1 VRERCKGIGLE
12 RLKVLLITLV
22 TASGALALSILLLLL
37 ASTPE
42 ASPIDVIILTLTQGP
57 PNHIPFFFPLASLL
71 FLSLTL
77 ASVVGVFYFLIVP
90 EIKTYQM
97 NNSAKAAEIAV
108 EMVMKTLKPEEQKVI
123 LVLRAHGGRYLQK
136 YISKEAE
143 LSKLKTHRVIA
154 RLSERGLVRVTK
166 RGNTNEITLVEWLT
180 QTIHAH
186 NTNSSSAKR

>member
-1 VRERCKGIGLE
+1 VGERCRGIGLE

-22 TASGALALSILLLLL
+22 TASGALALSMLLLLL

-77 ASVVGVFYFLIVP
+77 ASVVGVFYFLIMP
-90 EIKTYQM
+90 EIKM

-180 QTIHAH
+180 QTTHAH
-186 NTNSSSAKR
+186 NNNSSPAKR

>member
-1 VRERCKGIGLE
+1 ME

-77 ASVVGVFYFLIVP
+77 ASVVGVFYFLIMP
-90 EIKTYQM
+90 EIKM

-180 QTIHAH
+180 QTTHAH
-186 NTNSSSAKR
+186 NNNSSSAKR

>member
-77 ASVVGVFYFLIVP
+77 ASVVGVFYFLIMP
-90 EIKTYQM
+90 EIKM

>member
-1 VRERCKGIGLE
+1 VLE

-22 TASGALALSILLLLL
+22 TASAALALSLLLLLL

-57 PNHIPFFFPLASLL
+57 PTNIPFFFPLASLL

-77 ASVVGVFYFLIVP
+77 ASVVGVVYFLILP
-90 EIKTYQM
+90 EIKTYKM
-97 NNSAKAAEIAV
+97 GSSAKAAEIAA

-136 YISKEAE
+136 YISKETE

-180 QTIHAH
+180 KPLTQH
-186 NTNSSSAKR
+186 NSSSAKR

>member
-1 VRERCKGIGLE
+1 ME

-22 TASGALALSILLLLL
+22 TASAALALSLLLLLL

-57 PNHIPFFFPLASLL
+57 PTTIPFFFPLASLL

-77 ASVVGVFYFLIVP
+77 ASVVGVVYFLILP
-90 EIKTYQM
+90 EIKMCQM
-97 NNSAKAAEIAV
+97 DNSAKAAEIAA

-180 QTIHAH
+180 KPLTR

>member
-1 VRERCKGIGLE
+1 ME

-22 TASGALALSILLLLL
+22 TASGALVLSMLLLLL

-42 ASPIDVIILTLTQGP
+42 LSPIDLIIITLTQGP

-71 FLSLTL
+71 FLFLTL
-77 ASVVGVFYFLIVP
+77 ASVVGIIYFLIMP
-90 EIKTYQM
+90 EIKAYQTSS
-97 NNSAKAAEIAV
+97 SAKAAEIAA

-123 LVLRAHGGRYLQK
+123 FVLRAHGGRYLQK

-154 RLSERGLVRVTK
+154 RLSERGLVKVTK
-166 RGNTNEITLVEWLT
+166 RGNTNEVTLVEWLT
-180 QTIHAH
+180 QTATRTKH
-186 NTNSSSAKR
+186 

>member
-90 EIKTYQM
+90 EIKM

-166 RGNTNEITLVEWLT
+166 RGNTNEITLVEWLI
-180 QTIHAH
+180 QTTHAH